1 MKANK
6 GVIHGRFQ
14 GLHHGHM
21 EYLLEGKKR
30 CNFLYIGISNPD
42 PSLTLTNETAP
53 SRSNISENPFT
64 YFERMEMICEAM
76 VEAGVNRNEFEV
88 VPFPINYPENIKY
101 YVPTDALFFVTIY
114 DAWGEH
120 KLQALTDLGFDI
132 DIMWKRTME
141 ERFTTG
147 TLVRTLIAKQE
158 SWEHLVPKSVEKYI
172 KHNSLD
178 ERLKLI
184 LSEK

>member
-1 MKANK
+1 ML
-6 GVIHGRFQ
+6 F
-14 GLHHGHM
+14 
-21 EYLLEGKKR
+21 
-30 CNFLYIGISNPD
+30 
-42 PSLTLTNETAP
+42 
-53 SRSNISENPFT
+53 RS
-64 YFERMEMICEAM
+64 
-76 VEAGVNRNEFEV
+76 
-88 VPFPINYPENIKY
+88 
-101 YVPTDALFFVTIY
+101 FVTIY